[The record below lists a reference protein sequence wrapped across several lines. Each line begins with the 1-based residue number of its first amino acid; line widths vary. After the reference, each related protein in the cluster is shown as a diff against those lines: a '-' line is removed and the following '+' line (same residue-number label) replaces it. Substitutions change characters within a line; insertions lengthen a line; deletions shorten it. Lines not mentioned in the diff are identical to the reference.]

1 MPTLH
6 WIGKEKV
13 INHHLDVPYRV
24 LDHRYTFNSEEKSGN
39 KIIHGDNLE
48 ALKSLLPEYEGK
60 IKCIYIDPPYNT
72 GNEGWVYN
80 DNVSDPKIKKWLG
93 QVVGK
98 EEDDLTRHD
107 KWLCMMYPRLK
118 LLYKLLSDENGI
130 IFISIDDNE
139 LANLKVLMDEI
150 FGLSS
155 FIEYFSWIKTSTAP
169 SLANKS
175 RKTTEYV
182 LCYEKKKSNL
192 KYKAEEGDGGDAP
205 LLNTGNAFVELTFP
219 KQTLIFKLKNGFYPK
234 GEYDKLVLNND
245 INIRDGYADD
255 DIKLIGE
262 FKWTQDTL
270 DEEVLNGT
278 SFIIKSEKFSIR
290 YLRETETFKAPTN
303 LLKEKYFTPLVD
315 KKDAGVETNE
325 GAKKEIFNIFGK
337 HMFNYPKPVS
347 LIEFFLRFT
356 DDKNSIILDSFA
368 GSGTTAHAVLNLNKQ
383 DGGNRKFIC
392 IEMEDYAETITAERV
407 KRVING
413 YGSTGSPQAEGT
425 GGSFDYYE
433 LGPALFNEDNE
444 INELVG
450 VEKLR
455 QYIYYTETKSTLTE
469 ALEVSESKKDNE
481 YLLNK
486 HNNTAYYFYYE
497 QDMVTTLN
505 HDFLSTIKTKAEQ
518 YVIYADN
525 CLLTKEFMT
534 KHHII
539 FKKIPRDITKF

>member
-24 LDHRYTFNSEEKSGN
+24 LEHQYTFNAPMAKAIEAEGESGN

-80 DNVSDPKIKKWLG
+80 DNVNDPKIKKWLG

-98 EEDDLTRHD
+98 EAEDLTRHD
-107 KWLCMMYPRLK
+107 KWLCMIYPRLK
-118 LLYKLLSDENGI
+118 LLHKLLAEDGA

-139 LANLKVLMDEI
+139 QANLKLVCDEI
-150 FGLSS
+150 FGGGNFLSNV
-155 FIEYFSWIKTSTAP
+155 IW
-169 SLANKS
+169 NS
-175 RKTTEYV
+175 RKSVSNDAIISLNHNHTLIYLKSYNVFNIVKANFKLKVDSGNFSNPDNDIRGPWISDPFDSPGIRPNLT
-182 LCYEKKKSNL
+182 YEILN
-192 KYKAEEGDGGDAP
+192 P
-205 LLNTGNAFVELTFP
+205 NTGEKFMPPKGRCWRTGPEEFKIFLEDNRIIFGKTGKSKPQLKRFLSEADKKGKTPTSIWDDVGTATNATQEIE
-219 KQTLIFKLKNGFYPK
+219 LIFK
-234 GEYDKLVLNND
+234 
-245 INIRDGYADD
+245 
-255 DIKLIGE
+255 
-262 FKWTQDTL
+262 
-270 DEEVLNGT
+270 
-278 SFIIKSEKFSIR
+278 EKIFS
-290 YLRETETFKAPTN
+290 T
-303 LLKEKYFTPLVD
+303 
-315 KKDAGVETNE
+315 
-325 GAKKEIFNIFGK
+325 
-337 HMFNYPKPVS
+337 PKPTTF
-347 LIEFFLRFT
+347 IERILELAT
-356 DDKNSIILDSFA
+356 NKNSIILDSFA

-413 YGSTGSPQAEGT
+413 YGDKEGT

-455 QYIYYTETKSTLTE
+455 QYIYYTETKCTLSSSGGGVRRTE
-469 ALEVSESKKDNE
+469 EDNE
-481 YLLNK
+481 YLLSK
-486 HNNTAYYFYYE
+486 HHNTAYYFYYE